1 MKILFIL
8 RVNKCLYFWT
18 EKVHYTSLSLLSFIS
33 GTMVCNIFFL
43 TWGCLYM
50 SANLEIATPKMMNVN
65 IIKTFGKSNLIK
77 ANPLTNIGMP
87 ICLKLSDDVLASH
100 E

>member
-1 MKILFIL
+1 
-8 RVNKCLYFWT
+8 
-18 EKVHYTSLSLLSFIS
+18 
-33 GTMVCNIFFL
+33 
-43 TWGCLYM
+43 M